1 MPKSIDWL
9 NFIYVNLGF
18 ITQILIMYIY
28 TSIDEIKQN
37 WPLYRCNP
45 LYMPLSDNIAQDFT
59 YCVQN
64 TQVNFMGFLLEPLTF
79 ITSNLSNMGSEM
91 TGTLNNFRSMISN
104 IRTFLSSITGNI
116 MGVFMNL
123 IVAFQ
128 KIMISIQDLVGK
140 IAGIITSVLYL
151 MDGGMKTGNSLW
163 NGPFGQQVRALG
175 GNCFHPDTI
184 LYLKDGST
192 IEMKNAELGSILSNG
207 SSIISVMKLI
217 KTSKDILYK
226 LDNGEKQPIYVTGSH
241 YIFSDKFERYI
252 KVSSHPEATIVDI
265 DDVNNCS
272 YFCCLITSDHII
284 EIGERIFYDYDDD
297 ILELYGTLFRI

>member
-1 MPKSIDWL
+1 MYL
-9 NFIYVNLGF
+9 FLAVNV
-18 ITQILIMYIY
+18 ITFGVIFYLII
-28 TSIDEIKQN
+28 SQN
-37 WPLYRCNP
+37 IQNLRNTWSLYRCNP

-140 IAGIITSVLYL
+140 IDGIITSVLYL

-175 GNCFHPDTI
+175 GNCFHPDTL
-184 LYLKDGST
+184 LYLKDGSSV
-192 IEMKNAELGSILSNG
+192 EMKNAELGSRLSNG
-207 SSIISVMKLI
+207 STIISVMKLI
-217 KTSKDILYK
+217 KSSKDILYK
-226 LDNGEKQPIYVTGSH
+226 LNNGEKQPIYVTGSH
-241 YIFSDKFERYI
+241 YIFSDKFKRYI
-252 KVSSHPEATIVDI
+252 KVSSHSDATIVDI

-284 EIGERIFYDYDDD
+284 KIGKRIFYDYDDD
-297 ILELYGTLFRI
+297 ILELYTTLFRI